1 MWLQWWVRYCIISNI
16 RAYPRNPQ
24 KHRVHNRNYMCTY
37 TGVLSKGKI
46 FAMLQCREKSINAT
60 CKCSLTRSRQYQI
73 PEHVFKKSIITHPIV
88 YIIQISYCVAIN
100 SAHCVWKRSIAATW
114 SMKLV
119 DHKPLQNNFLRQS
132 TLKKK
137 ARGNVHMLDNQL
149 SH

>member
-1 MWLQWWVRYCIISNI
+1 
-16 RAYPRNPQ
+16 
-24 KHRVHNRNYMCTY
+24 MCTY

-46 FAMLQCREKSINAT
+46 FAMLQCGEKSINAT

-132 TLKKK
+132 TLKKRHVK
-137 ARGNVHMLDNQL
+137 MYTCLIINCLTNYVRFRNREQHSPLKSLVSLQVLAGQVR
-149 SH
+149 